1 MRIIGLATPGGP
13 ETVDV
18 TVGHGDDPRWLL
30 WRRGWVV
37 TGFLSARRDDSGEIV
52 ITTHVGPR
60 SAASHPPRFRSK
72 GPVRHLV
79 VSQDEVPATRQRLA
93 AYAIVRSPRGL
104 LGTMCSTRTAV
115 PGSWQLP
122 GGGLEVGETPSA
134 AVIRE
139 VNEETG
145 QQMRIGRL
153 IDVQS
158 DHWIGRAPSGVLED
172 FHALRIIYSAT
183 CPEPTTPTVLDVGG
197 TTAVA
202 RWVPLRRWRS
212 LPWTAGARSLLD
224 RHLDDVRPSW

>member
-1 MRIIGLATPGGP
+1 M
-13 ETVDV
+13 

-37 TGFLSARRDDSGEIV
+37 TGFLSARRDDHEIV

-60 SAASHPPRFRSK
+60 PLPTPAAIQVEGASPLSRGVQTRVSA
-72 GPVRHLV
+72 
-79 VSQDEVPATRQRLA
+79 TCQRLA
-93 AYAIVRSPRGL
+93 PTLSSVTCGL
-104 LGTMCSTRTAV
+104 LGTMCPPV
-115 PGSWQLP
+115 PRCRGQLP

-145 QQMRIGRL
+145 QQMRIGRM